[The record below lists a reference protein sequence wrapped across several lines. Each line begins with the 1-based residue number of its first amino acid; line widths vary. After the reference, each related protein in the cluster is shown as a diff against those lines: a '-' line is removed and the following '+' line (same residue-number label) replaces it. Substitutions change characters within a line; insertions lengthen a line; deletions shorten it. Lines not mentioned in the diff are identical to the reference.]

1 MQLNIF
7 QKGFNFSQDGPGNR
21 LVYHLKGCNLFC
33 PWCSN
38 PEGMDAAGTALYT
51 ENIDNVFLEIKR
63 SSAMFFECGGVT
75 FTGGECTLQFNP
87 LLELLKK
94 LKKEGISTAIETNG
108 THKNLPALYPF
119 IDYLIMDLKHIDYTI
134 LKEVTG
140 ADLNIIKANILKAKE
155 NNMPL
160 FIRIPLINGFNAD
173 EKYMLKF
180 IEYFKSINYE
190 NLTVEL
196 LKYHEY
202 GKDKWAQNSL
212 EYKFKDGFVSDSIR
226 NDFEIKLKQNG
237 IAVIRT

>member
-1 MQLNIF
+1 
-7 QKGFNFSQDGPGNR
+7 
-21 LVYHLKGCNLFC
+21 
-33 PWCSN
+33 
-38 PEGMDAAGTALYT
+38 
-51 ENIDNVFLEIKR
+51 
-63 SSAMFFECGGVT
+63 
-75 FTGGECTLQFNP
+75 
-87 LLELLKK
+87 
-94 LKKEGISTAIETNG
+94 
-108 THKNLPALYPF
+108 
-119 IDYLIMDLKHIDYTI
+119 MDLKHIDYAI

-180 IEYFKSINYE
+180 IEYFKSINYK

-202 GKDKWAQNSL
+202 GKDKWAQNGL